1 MAPEILLGQ
10 KYSFPVDV
18 FAFGMVLY
26 EIITM
31 HRPFEEEKNL
41 FRVSQY
47 IIEGKRPALPTLGGE
62 YNDLVTLVKKCLRT
76 KADRRPTLA
85 SCKSMLLKY
94 YLSQPD
100 LSMGGSTASSSTSSL
115 RK

>member
-47 IIEGKRPALPTLGGE
+47 IIEGKRPALPTLGPE

-94 YLSQPD
+94 YLAPNP
-100 LSMGGSTASSSTSSL
+100 STPNL

>member
-10 KYSFPVDV
+10 KYSFPIDI

-47 IIEGKRPALPTLGGE
+47 IIEGKRPALPTLGPE

-76 KADRRPTLA
+76 KADRRPSLA
-85 SCKSMLLKY
+85 SCKTVLLKH
-94 YLSQPD
+94 YLAS
-100 LSMGGSTASSSTSSL
+100 ASSATNLS
-115 RK
+115 K